1 VVKSADHLPNEP
13 PSRAAEP
20 DGSGLPWEKWWRKL
34 NAYNSAIMGVTR
46 HPFLTAV
53 GSLVI
58 FLVALRVINQELTKY
73 SLLDLEIAIN
83 NIGVFT
89 LIGAVLAAAAS
100 YGALVFSDRFALS
113 MLGKRLPY
121 ARTARASL
129 AAYALANTLGYSW
142 ATAATARQRLYR
154 KWGLLPGEIGSLSF
168 VTGNAV
174 QIGGLAAAGLG
185 LLMSAR
191 EVALHGPLN
200 WSFWFLVGLLILVPA
215 GLWLAYA
222 RKGPK
227 RTEITGAPLYRPTS
241 SAALA
246 HLSSVIL
253 DWIGAAGILFVL
265 LPNHGGWSFPAFLAV
280 FVLAGMLGALSGAPG
295 GLGVFE
301 AAILTLA
308 PVSQDTPGAAIA
320 LLLYR
325 LIYNIIP
332 LGVATIILGLD
343 HAAPAAR
350 PAAKAAKR
358 VGATISTSA
367 QEFAPRIAGIL
378 VFATGFGMLGA
389 IATPPI
395 TARLMQLDGW
405 GLSLLAEFSNL
416 LAAVIGTALL
426 FISVGLWKQRRPA
439 LFAACILLVLG
450 TIISVLKGLS
460 WEEAFVI
467 MSVLAI
473 LITLRDGFEV
483 QNHANNFR
491 LSPGWLSV
499 IMGSLA
505 TIVWIA
511 SFSYPALFVDI
522 GAWRDFAIENDAG
535 RTQRALISVI
545 LTSLCLTVFQISQ
558 QSPDET
564 SADVDKD

>member
-1 VVKSADHLPNEP
+1 VKHVAPLPER
-13 PSRAAEP
+13 PSQHGAEP
-20 DGSGLPWEKWWRKL
+20 EGAGLSWEKWWRKL

-46 HPFLTAV
+46 HPFLTAI

-89 LIGAVLAAAAS
+89 LIGAVLAAVVS

-174 QIGGLAAAGLG
+174 QVGGLAAAGLG

-200 WSFWFLVGLLILVPA
+200 WSFWFFIGLLILTPS
-215 GLWLAYA
+215 GLWLLYA

-227 RTEITGAPLYRPTS
+227 RTEITGAPIYRPTS
-241 SAALA
+241 STALA
-246 HLSSVIL
+246 HLSSVIF
-253 DWIGAAGILFVL
+253 DWLGAAAIVFIL
-265 LPNHGGWSFPAFLAV
+265 LPNHGGWSFPAFVAV

-332 LGVATIILGLD
+332 LCVATIILGLD

-367 QEFAPRIAGIL
+367 QEFAPRITGIL

-395 TARLMQLDGW
+395 TARLMQLDAW
-405 GLSLLAEFSNL
+405 GLSLFAEFSNL
-416 LAAVIGTALL
+416 LIGVIGTALL

-439 LFAACILLVLG
+439 FVAACILLTLG
-450 TIISVLKGLS
+450 AIISLLKGLS
-460 WEEAFVI
+460 GEEAGVI
-467 MSVLAI
+467 ASVLTIVIA
-473 LITLRDGFEV
+473 LRDGFAV
-483 QNHANNFR
+483 QREDNSFT

-499 IMGSLA
+499 ILGSLA

-511 SFSYPALFVDI
+511 SFSYPPLFVDLE
-522 GAWRDFAIENDAG
+522 AWRDFAIENDVG
-535 RTQRALISVI
+535 RTQRALASVV
-545 LTSLCLTVFQISQ
+545 LTSLCLTIFQIFQ
-558 QSPDET
+558 QKSVDT
-564 SADVDKD
+564 DVDID

>member
-1 VVKSADHLPNEP
+1 MVKHAAPLPEGP
-13 PSRAAEP
+13 PPHGAEP
-20 DGSGLPWEKWWRKL
+20 EGAGLSWEKWWRKL

-46 HPFLTAV
+46 HPFLTAI

-89 LIGAVLAAAAS
+89 LIGAVLAAVVS

-174 QIGGLAAAGLG
+174 QVGGLAAAGLG

-200 WSFWFLVGLLILVPA
+200 WSFWFFIGLLILTPS
-215 GLWLAYA
+215 GLWLLYA

-227 RTEITGAPLYRPTS
+227 RTEITGAPIYRPTS
-241 SAALA
+241 STALA
-246 HLSSVIL
+246 HLSSVIF
-253 DWIGAAGILFVL
+253 DWLGAAAIVFIL
-265 LPNHGGWSFPAFLAV
+265 LPNHGGWSFPAFVAV

-332 LGVATIILGLD
+332 LCVATIILGLD

-367 QEFAPRIAGIL
+367 QEFAPRITGIL

-395 TARLMQLDGW
+395 TARLMQLDAW
-405 GLSLLAEFSNL
+405 GLSLFAEFSNL
-416 LAAVIGTALL
+416 LVGVIGTALL

-439 LFAACILLVLG
+439 FVAACILLTLG
-450 TIISVLKGLS
+450 AIISLLKGLS
-460 WEEAFVI
+460 GEEAVVI
-467 MSVLAI
+467 ASVLAI
-473 LITLRDGFEV
+473 VIALRDGFAV
-483 QNHANNFR
+483 QREDNSFT

-499 IMGSLA
+499 ILGSLA

-511 SFSYPALFVDI
+511 SFSYPTLFVDLE
-522 GAWRDFAIENDAG
+522 AWRDFAIENDVG
-535 RTQRALISVI
+535 RTQRALASVV
-545 LTSLCLTVFQISQ
+545 LTSLCLTIFQIFQ
-558 QSPDET
+558 QKSVDT
-564 SADVDKD
+564 DADTD